1 MTTERVDRDSE
12 AAGELEHCDRT
23 LTGLACRSW
32 QDLPTADVVAA
43 VEAGELTTASQ
54 GAAAGQRVTSATATS
69 AAAVQRQGLPP
80 LSDATADWSGFG
92 EAVIPVLSGSPGAG
106 ASVVAAVL
114 SDALSSLRQRVLL
127 VDTAEPPRS
136 GLATAAAAEG
146 PVLPGPHES
155 VRVRQSQRD
164 DNILLARVETDLP
177 VLTPGMVPPPRF
189 FKPTSGS
196 IDATI
201 VDIGHDAWRMATHPL
216 AGSGA
221 WMRTGSPPVRP
232 IVVCRATR
240 PSLLHT
246 EQVLTR
252 LETWNATGA
261 ITPPAQLVVAGAK
274 KWPAGIPGGAG
285 RRVAAL
291 LDEAVF
297 VPHDPTTELSGVTD
311 EPTPKQLRTAVMSL
325 LGRWNLIA
333 GSAPASSRRAT
344 ARRSRKESQA

>member
-1 MTTERVDRDSE
+1 MATERVEHDSE
-12 AAGELEHCDRT
+12 SSTGEVEQHDRT

-43 VEAGELTTASQ
+43 VEAGELTTASH

-69 AAAVQRQGLPP
+69 AAAVQRQGLVPV
-80 LSDATADWSGFG
+80 SDATADWSGFG

-106 ASVVAAVL
+106 ASVVAAAL

-127 VDTAEPPRS
+127 VDTAEPARS
-136 GLATAAAAEG
+136 GLATAAATEG
-146 PVLPGPHES
+146 PVLTSPHES
-155 VRVRQSQRD
+155 VRVRHSQRD

-201 VDIGHDAWRMATHPL
+201 VDIGHDAWRMAAHPL
-216 AGSGA
+216 AGPGA
-221 WMRTGSPPVRP
+221 WLRSGSPPVRP
-232 IVVCRATR
+232 VLVCRATR
-240 PSLLHT
+240 PSLLQA

-252 LETWNATGA
+252 LETWNEAGA
-261 ITPPAQLVVAGAK
+261 ITPPARLVVVGAK
-274 KWPAGIPGGAG
+274 KWPVGMPRGAG
-285 RRVAAL
+285 RRVATL

-297 VPHDPTTELSGVTD
+297 LPHDSTTALSGVTGD
-311 EPTPKQLRTAVMSL
+311 AIPKQLRAAIMPL
-325 LGRWNLIA
+325 LSRWNLVADSASVSPRRIA
-333 GSAPASSRRAT
+333 HRI
-344 ARRSRKESQA
+344 RKDSQT